1 MECKTNFSSRLKQ
14 FDGLTLTDP
23 DPVFTTDLYTPLFR
37 RLGKTCT
44 QDTDKR
50 LDPSVLT
57 LSDLEQI
64 FKVAVHVYK

>member
-1 MECKTNFSSRLKQ
+1 MSKMEGKTNFSSRLKQ
-14 FDGLTLTDP
+14 IDGLTLTDP
-23 DPVFTTDLYTPLFR
+23 DPVSTPLLR
-37 RLGKTCT
+37 RLGKPCT

-50 LDPSVLT
+50 LGPSLLT